1 MSGRERLF
9 SPRLKGWY
17 VESTLYPFIGGD
29 MVARNE
35 ETDANLIPSINFIL
49 PYVVPSYMKDVQRD
63 ALYYFSLTCL
73 ENVRDILQ
81 VLEEEY
87 QQAFG
92 RRLTLGRLGEAII
105 SPRCP
110 DRGNCGQYDKNIA
123 PSVYVEDD
131 IQKLVRLQ
139 SIMA

>member
-1 MSGRERLF
+1 
-9 SPRLKGWY
+9 
-17 VESTLYPFIGGD
+17 
-29 MVARNE
+29 
-35 ETDANLIPSINFIL
+35 
-49 PYVVPSYMKDVQRD
+49 
-63 ALYYFSLTCL
+63 
-73 ENVRDILQ
+73 VRDILK

-87 QQAFG
+87 QSLFG

-110 DRGNCGQYDKNIA
+110 DRGNCGKYDKNIA
-123 PSVYVEDD
+123 ASVYVEDD